1 MKKTILTITLIL
13 NLLLVNSQ
21 NFTLSELIKINNYS
35 LDDFDSYVATK
46 GYKFEKTEN
55 TDFSLRTSYA
65 YIKNGCKSQFVSKFI
80 RNVNNSEMVSFQT
93 GNNDTYLKIK
103 TELKTLGFKLY
114 KTEEQDG
121 ALFFDYIKNKTIVTL
136 CSGIDEN
143 EYGYKK
149 PYYEI
154 SVNKP

>member
-1 MKKTILTITLIL
+1 MNYFLKPNIIKHNSGIRIKK
-13 NLLLVNSQ
+13 NAN
-21 NFTLSELIKINNYS
+21 
-35 LDDFDSYVATK
+35 
-46 GYKFEKTEN
+46 
-55 TDFSLRTSYA
+55 
-65 YIKNGCKSQFVSKFI
+65 
-80 RNVNNSEMVSFQT
+80 
-93 GNNDTYLKIK
+93 
-103 TELKTLGFKLY
+103 GFKLY

-154 SVNKP
+154 SVKKP